1 MKFGYVTMNSA
12 AGIRPDVLA
21 RALEERGFESI
32 WVPEHSNIP
41 TSRVSAFPGG
51 GDLPSGYFHMMDPM
65 VSLAAAATVSKD
77 LTIATG
83 VCLILEHDLVAL
95 ACQTATLD
103 VLSGGRLLLGVGV
116 GWNKEEFEN
125 HRRDIPFSKRYSA
138 LCERIEA
145 LRAIWAN
152 DEAEFAGTWDRV
164 DRTFIYPKPVRRSI
178 SIAMG
183 NAGPTGIRLA
193 AKYADEW
200 LPIDTSLPYKD
211 GKPDVAGSIDEFR
224 HLVET
229 AGRDPTTIPIT
240 IFSFFRPTV
249 ERMERYNN
257 LGVSRFVI
265 AMPTTEVIPAD
276 DVLGHLDSSTQVMNT
291 WLGSK

>member
-1 MKFGYVTMNSA
+1 
-12 AGIRPDVLA
+12 
-21 RALEERGFESI
+21 
-32 WVPEHSNIP
+32 
-41 TSRVSAFPGG
+41 
-51 GDLPSGYFHMMDPM
+51 M
-65 VSLAAAATVSKD
+65 VSLAAAATVTKD